1 MKNVFELQL
10 NEVVEYG
17 VDSAIEE
24 ELKQFHD
31 KVKGLKVSEVRE
43 FKNWIKVYKAL
54 NYDIFKDLTIENI
67 YKFSNDAAI
76 VELNFKGLKEYDLL
90 CLNNDDLSV
99 SVMNVKEGMV
109 KTQRIRRLLVP
120 QNTDEALKYA
130 VSQLYFNDMDDI
142 ATTMKEIE
150 ANGERYSVMNELK
163 EFLSIYN
170 NTSKKELTEKE
181 KEEEMKKSVN
191 RKPLHESKSVKD
203 KEKKSSLFK
212 CFGFRKNK

>member
-10 NEVVEYG
+10 NEVMEYG
-17 VDSAIEE
+17 VDNTIEE
-24 ELKQFHD
+24 ELKQFHS
-31 KVKGLKVSEVRE
+31 KVKGMKKSEVKE

-54 NYDIFKDLTIENI
+54 NYDIFKDLVIEDI
-67 YKFSNDAAI
+67 YKFNNNAAI

-90 CLNNDDLSV
+90 LLDDEHLIV
-99 SVMNVKEGMV
+99 TVMNVKEGMV

-150 ANGERYSVMNELK
+150 ANGKRYSVMEELK
-163 EFLSIYN
+163 EQLSIYN
-170 NTSKKELTEKE
+170 NTPKKELTKEE

-191 RKPLHESKSVKD
+191 RQPLVKEDTVEKPK
-203 KEKKSSLFK
+203 KKSLFGTI
-212 CFGFRKNK
+212 FGK